1 MSLNPPKGKWKKFF
15 AIVFCFFLMF
25 AEIGLL
31 RHQQATSEER
41 FEKGEE
47 HFGTLLFNFQQVDKD
62 LIAYTVAQQRVEDDL
77 KKPQPKIPNETSNLK
92 RSALRLSADILNFLV
107 ERDAKTPPYPQNS
120 NTWQQD
126 SQRIVTYNTETDDL
140 FSKMFGAKVLNVH
153 SQFEKHGLKD
163 PQLDRF
169 YQYPTNTIGMRTAG
183 ERIGALALQLK

>member
-107 ERDAKTPPYPQNS
+107 ERDAKTLPIHKILI
-120 NTWQQD
+120 
-126 SQRIVTYNTETDDL
+126 RG
-140 FSKMFGAKVLNVH
+140 SKTAKESSHITPKPMTFFLKCSARKSLMFIPNLRSMV
-153 SQFEKHGLKD
+153 
-163 PQLDRF
+163 
-169 YQYPTNTIGMRTAG
+169 
-183 ERIGALALQLK
+183 